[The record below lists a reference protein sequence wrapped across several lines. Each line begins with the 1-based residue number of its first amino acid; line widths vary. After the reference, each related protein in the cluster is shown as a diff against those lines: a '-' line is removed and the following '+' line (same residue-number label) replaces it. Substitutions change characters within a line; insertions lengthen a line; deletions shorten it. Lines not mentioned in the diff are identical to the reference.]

1 MAKRLS
7 KFFQRNFKY
16 SFSQVGSKSQVF
28 MALTTLLLLSADL
41 PLQGQLPRVLP
52 SPQAASE
59 QAERLSPEELVDLE
73 IDEEIR
79 DRLRFDPT
87 WRAIAQAVQQDI
99 MIIKWGD
106 GQLQDPIWERFGA
119 KTLPLLSYYVR
130 SADPTRQAYG
140 MAGIRSLGAPYST
153 LWLERQI
160 EQRQSGTNFYLLTQD
175 PASLL
180 NQASYDPSYD
190 PEQWK
195 RDFGLD
201 DPQTRD
207 RLIELA
213 RANLE
218 PTDSGNH
225 YGQFNLAFLE
235 AMLGYEAVHPEW
247 NSAEPPAPEIPEWD
261 RLALPQPSEAQ
272 IQEAIAYYRSLP
284 PNTQD
289 YILVERLAPVK
300 AGELATVGMAL
311 LKNLAADQES
321 RNRMWAIAELN
332 RHGDPEG
339 EAALQ
344 DIINGDLSQLQPL
357 TYLVQ
362 YDPFYDGDFAKSSH
376 AYFLLVGIAEQY
388 PDSKFI
394 RASREY
400 GDLTGRSY
408 FGSAPRN
415 QEILDRIA
423 NRTPQERTQDWQT
436 WLSRYPDHP
445 GADDATYFLARAL
458 EDQNDPVA
466 AMRYWV
472 QMMTETPGD
481 GDASYLAFPHVRTLL
496 DIGLTTQ
503 QVETLYEQY
512 RDEAI
517 APLFRYALAVRQARS
532 HHYGEALEL
541 SEGLDLTEMPAEIL
555 ASYYRNYSWFSSYN
569 RQAEIQIEMQQ
580 MLTEQRQRWQQL
592 QQLQAENTP
601 ESRYQLASNWAG
613 AGGWKN
619 GYLAVWDQWRT
630 GYLPTGSWGNEYC
643 ERFWVCNFNLRQV
656 DAVQN
661 SYRQASQNAI
671 ALSLYQNLLDDP
683 STPPDLREKT
693 LYMAASTL
701 LWQWENHPLG
711 ETLRIHPVAGMD
723 GDPLWVSL
731 RDRSSLDFTPIADP
745 EADYEQRQANYEQ
758 IEQDYLSY
766 LDHAIATLQSE
777 FPNSLYIDDLLFSRY
792 AMSGQPQYLEQI
804 VENYGGGDRAAE
816 ARFLLEHHPNQ
827 PASEYS
833 W

>member
-1 MAKRLS
+1 
-7 KFFQRNFKY
+7 
-16 SFSQVGSKSQVF
+16 
-28 MALTTLLLLSADL
+28 MALTTLLLLSVDL
-41 PLQGQLPRVLP
+41 PLQGQLPRILP
-52 SPQAASE
+52 SPQEASE
-59 QAERLSPEELVDLE
+59 QAEQLSPEELVDLE

-87 WRAIAQAVQQDI
+87 WRAIAQAVQQDL
-99 MIIKWGD
+99 MIIKWGN
-106 GQLQDPIWERFGA
+106 GQVQEPIWERFGA

-153 LWLERQI
+153 LWLERQL

-175 PASLL
+175 PTTLL
-180 NQASYDPSYD
+180 NQASYNPSYD
-190 PEQWK
+190 YEQWK

-201 DPQTRD
+201 NPQTRE

-218 PTDSGNH
+218 PTNAGND

-235 AMLGYEAVHPEW
+235 AMLGYEAVHPEA
-247 NSAEPPAPEIPEWD
+247 NPPEEEAAPEIPQWD
-261 RLALPQPSEAQ
+261 QLAELPQPSEAQ
-272 IQEAIAYYRSLP
+272 VQEAIAYYRSLP
-284 PNTQD
+284 PNTQE
-289 YILVERLAPVK
+289 YILVERLGSVK
-300 AGELATVGMAL
+300 AGELSPVGTAL
-311 LKNLAADQES
+311 LKYLAANVGSE
-321 RNRMWAIAELN
+321 NRMWAIAELN

-344 DIINGDLSQLQPL
+344 EIINGDLSQLQPL

-362 YDPFYDGDFAKSSH
+362 YDPFYDGDLAKSSH

-400 GDLTGRSY
+400 GDLTGYSY
-408 FGSAPRN
+408 FGSAPRS
-415 QEILDRIA
+415 QEIRDRIA
-423 NRTPQERTQDWQT
+423 NKTPQERMQDWQD

-496 DIGLTTQ
+496 DVGLTTQ

-512 RDEAI
+512 QEEAI
-517 APLFRYALAVRQARS
+517 APLFRYALAVRQARE
-532 HHYGEALEL
+532 HNYAEALEL
-541 SEGLDLTEMPAEIL
+541 SEGLNLTEMPAEIL
-555 ASYYRNYSWFSSYN
+555 SSYYRNDSWFSSYN
-569 RQAEIQIEMQQ
+569 RQVEIQIEMQD

-643 ERFWVCNFNLRQV
+643 EKFWVCNLNLRQV

-671 ALSLYQNLLDDP
+671 ALSLYQDLLDDP
-683 STPPDLREKT
+683 STPANLREKT
-693 LYMAASTL
+693 LYMTASTL

-711 ETLRIHPVAGMD
+711 ETLRIHPVAGMN
-723 GDPLWVSL
+723 GDRP
-731 RDRSSLDFTPIADP
+731 SLDLTPISDP
-745 EADYEQRQANYEQ
+745 ETDYEQRQENYKQ

-766 LDHAIATLQSE
+766 LDNTIATLQSE
-777 FPNSLYIDDLLFSRY
+777 FFNSPYIDDLLFSRY

-804 VENYGGGDRAAE
+804 VENYGEGDRAAE
-816 ARFLLEHHPNQ
+816 ARFLLEHSPNQ
-827 PASEYS
+827 PFSEYS

>member
-1 MAKRLS
+1 M
-7 KFFQRNFKY
+7 
-16 SFSQVGSKSQVF
+16 GSKGQVF

-41 PLQGQLPRVLP
+41 PLQGELPRTLP
-52 SPQAASE
+52 SPQEASE
-59 QAERLSPEELVDLE
+59 QAEQLSPEELVDLE

-87 WRAIAQAVQQDI
+87 WRAIAQAVQQDV

-106 GQLQDPIWERFGA
+106 GQVQDPIWKRFGT
-119 KTLPLLSYYVR
+119 KTFPLLSYYVQ

-160 EQRQSGTNFYLLTQD
+160 EQGQSGTNFYLLTQD
-175 PASLL
+175 PATLL
-180 NQASYDPSYD
+180 NQASYTPSYD
-190 PEQWK
+190 YDQWK

-218 PTDSGNH
+218 PTNAGNN

-235 AMLGYEAVHPEW
+235 AMLGYEAVHPEA
-247 NSAEPPAPEIPEWD
+247 NPPEEEPAPEIPQWD
-261 RLALPQPSEAQ
+261 QLAELPQPTEAQ
-272 IQEAIAYYRSLP
+272 VQEAIAYYRSLP
-284 PNTQD
+284 PNTQE
-289 YILVERLAPVK
+289 YILVERLGPVK
-300 AGELATVGMAL
+300 AGELSPVGTAL
-311 LKNLAADQES
+311 LKNLAANLELE
-321 RNRMWAIAELN
+321 NRMWAIAELN

-339 EAALQ
+339 KAALQ
-344 DIINGDLSQLQPL
+344 EIINGDLSQLQPL
-357 TYLVQ
+357 TYIVQ
-362 YDPFYDGDFAKSSH
+362 YDPFYDGDLAKSSH

-400 GDLTGRSY
+400 GDLTGYSY
-408 FGSAPRN
+408 FGSAPRS
-415 QEILDRIA
+415 QEIRDRIA
-423 NRTPQERTQDWQT
+423 NKTSQERMQDWQD

-512 RDEAI
+512 QDKAI
-517 APLFRYALAVRQARS
+517 APLFRYALAARQARE
-532 HHYGEALEL
+532 HNYTEALEL
-541 SEGLDLTEMPAEIL
+541 SEGLNLTEMPASIL
-555 ASYYRNYSWFSSYN
+555 RSYYRNDSWFSSYN
-569 RQAEIQIEMQQ
+569 RQAEIQIEMQN

-643 ERFWVCNFNLRQV
+643 EKFWVCNLNLRQA

-661 SYRQASQNAI
+661 SYQQASQNAI

-683 STPPDLREKT
+683 STPAELREKT

-701 LWQWENHPLG
+701 LWQWENHPFG
-711 ETLRIHPVAGMD
+711 ETLRIHPVAGMS
-723 GDPLWVSL
+723 GDRPALN
-731 RDRSSLDFTPIADP
+731 FTPVSDP
-745 EADYEQRQANYEQ
+745 EADYEQRQENYEQ

-766 LDHAIATLQSE
+766 LDNTIATLQSE
-777 FPNSLYIDDLLFSRY
+777 FSSSPYIDDLLFSRY
-792 AMSGQPQYLEQI
+792 VMSGQPQYLEQI
-804 VENYGGGDRAAE
+804 VEDYGEGDRAAE
-816 ARFLLEHHPNQ
+816 AGFLLEHRPNL
-827 PASEYS
+827 PTSEYS